1 MSVSQMATSRLH
13 KLVQTLCARRNV
25 NLPVEAIGKCL
36 YEPIENGVELYHAH
50 FLLDSQ
56 HSEYTSPI
64 AKILF
69 DVKTQLWCFYVP
81 TYRGED
87 LVWVPYERLPM
98 SETLEVLLA
107 ELESD
112 PQACFWD

>member
-1 MSVSQMATSRLH
+1 MSVSQMAMSRLH
-13 KLVQTLCARRNV
+13 KLVESLCSRRNV
-25 NLPVEAIGKCL
+25 NLPIEQGKCL
-36 YEPIENGVELYHAH
+36 YTPIEGGVELFHAH

-69 DVKTQLWCFYVP
+69 DIERQIWCFYVP
-81 TYRGED
+81 TEFGEEIHWIPYRT
-87 LVWVPYERLPM
+87 LPF
-98 SETLEVLLA
+98 SPSLEMLIN

-112 PQACFWD
+112 PHACFWQ

>member
-1 MSVSQMATSRLH
+1 AL
-13 KLVQTLCARRNV
+13 
-25 NLPVEAIGKCL
+25 GKCL

-69 DVKTQLWCFYVP
+69 DANTQLWCFYVP
-81 TYRGED
+81 TYRGEE